1 MKRINLTGKR
11 FGRLTV
17 ISFDESSK
25 KWLCKCDCGNQK
37 LVSRCHLMDGHS
49 RSCGCLNSEITS
61 NRNYRHGFS
70 KTRLYKI
77 YYGILQRCNNQR
89 NPAYPDY
96 GGRGIHICKE
106 WSKGFEEFRLW
117 AMSHGYSDDL
127 SIDRI
132 DVNGNYCPE
141 NCRWATQKEQCN
153 NTRKNIMVGGLTLKE
168 TCIAKGLNYNTVY
181 MRIKRGCPIKEALTS

>member
-37 LVSRCHLMDGHS
+37 LVGRCHLMDGHS

-77 YYGILQRCNNQR
+77 YYGIFQRCENPN

-96 GGRGIHICKE
+96 GGRGISVCEE
-106 WSKGFEEFRLW
+106 WRHGFETFRRW
-117 AMSHGYSDDL
+117 AFENGYSENM

-153 NTRKNIMVGGLTLKE
+153 NLRKNIMVHGHTLKE
-168 TCIAKGLNYNTVY
+168 ECEVKGLKYNTVY
-181 MRIKRGCPIKEALTS
+181 MRIARGQSPEEAVSA